1 MFPSFL
7 PIAWHISNID
17 PSEEPKRYS
26 SHYGSCSGQKVP
38 GKGPVINTA
47 ACANSVDEFNEND
60 MELAIIN
67 EYLDDLSTLESSYR
81 KSTLANTFLH
91 LQAYNMKAQ
100 VVKTILW
107 QEEQML
113 RADELFDHHISRDLT
128 THYYSGWW
136 SKKSHSKPQ
145 RRCWDYNTQ
154 PLPGHGHRS
163 ISQMH
168 SSIWYTYSTKYNSPW
183 FP

>member
-1 MFPSFL
+1 M
-7 PIAWHISNID
+7 
-17 PSEEPKRYS
+17 
-26 SHYGSCSGQKVP
+26 P

-67 EYLDDLSTLESSYR
+67 EYLDDLSTLESSYG

-128 THYYSGWW
+128 THYYSG
-136 SKKSHSKPQ
+136 
-145 RRCWDYNTQ
+145 
-154 PLPGHGHRS
+154 
-163 ISQMH
+163 
-168 SSIWYTYSTKYNSPW
+168 
-183 FP
+183 